1 MILPLLGIYLK
12 TKYAGV
18 CFWTLVKILHIAD
31 DKNQP
36 LQEGKRCFIDE
47 FTFCSKNGIINDNI
61 SLFTPPSKTVQWS
74 TELSWSLNFKT
85 WDISYRERFSFFEGR
100 GGGPDIPVFSRW
112 YLIPYS
118 EESPALPS
126 CLY

>member
-1 MILPLLGIYLK
+1 M
-12 TKYAGV
+12 
-18 CFWTLVKILHIAD
+18 VKILHIAD

-74 TELSWSLNFKT
+74 TELSRSLNFKT

-100 GGGPDIPVFSRW
+100 GGGGPDIPVFSR
-112 YLIPYS
+112 
-118 EESPALPS
+118 
-126 CLY
+126 